1 MNLETND
8 FFYQKTCIH
17 KDLEKT
23 SYSAGKTG
31 SKRPDKYLV
40 VRNNR
45 CNLSQFFFQEID
57 KYYGILTKYFKV
69 HVTNNLIFWVQ
80 LIETQTNQGSVYCKP
95 KLTHVN
101 EQTKNEH
108 KIFWKNYV

>member
-23 SYSAGKTG
+23 SYAAGKTG

-40 VRNNR
+40 VRNNT
-45 CNLSQFFFQEID
+45 CNLSQCFFR
-57 KYYGILTKYFKV
+57 K
-69 HVTNNLIFWVQ
+69 
-80 LIETQTNQGSVYCKP
+80 
-95 KLTHVN
+95 
-101 EQTKNEH
+101 
-108 KIFWKNYV
+108 

>member
-1 MNLETND
+1 MAKSANIYVAWISMNLETND

-40 VRNNR
+40 VRNNT
-45 CNLSQFFFQEID
+45 CNLSQCFFFR
-57 KYYGILTKYFKV
+57 K
-69 HVTNNLIFWVQ
+69 
-80 LIETQTNQGSVYCKP
+80 
-95 KLTHVN
+95 
-101 EQTKNEH
+101 
-108 KIFWKNYV
+108 